1 MGQPAQCEI
10 PSYAYDAHA
19 CTCTHT
25 HIRTHTC
32 TCLSHIHTPT
42 FSFTDATIEC
52 PNKMPVA
59 EGSSV
64 FIWCGTGL
72 SDSRVVQ
79 TTFVFG
85 GRKGICASSYVHS
98 GWRVS
103 RNESEPYTCGL
114 HIENIQPSDSG
125 EYYCEVNL
133 PGTLDTVRSTIVHV
147 EVASTNPNPNP
158 NPNVL
163 ILETVIPSV
172 GGLLILVIPALII
185 TVACIVIRKHRQGR
199 HHDDQVPY
207 NEDDLRN
214 NLLPRNQHGKII
226 SFNYMNIVLH
236 TL

>member
-1 MGQPAQCEI
+1 M
-10 PSYAYDAHA
+10 
-19 CTCTHT
+19 
-25 HIRTHTC
+25 
-32 TCLSHIHTPT
+32 
-42 FSFTDATIEC
+42 
-52 PNKMPVA
+52 
-59 EGSSV
+59 

-72 SDSRVVQ
+72 LDSRVVQ

-185 TVACIVIRKHRQGR
+185 TVACIVIRRHRQGR
-199 HHDDQVPY
+199 HHDDPHRQVLY
-207 NEDDLRN
+207 NEDDQHN
-214 NLLPRNQHGKII
+214 FLLPRNPPGKII
-226 SFNYMNIVLH
+226 SFNYMKYCASYSWIKQTVFFGGGSFQLWQQGPDHIHVILIPKMATGMATNSPLMPVVARFMIHHIWAV
-236 TL
+236 T